1 MTNFDKL
8 LTKQKIYLFGYLILA
23 SVVIFSSAVQA
34 ELYKWV
40 DKNGNINY
48 TQSPPPP
55 GVDGTTIKPPP
66 SFNSDSAQSRLDQ
79 RLDTLE
85 QRADQRQKQAEEQQ
99 QAKSEREEQEKI
111 CNQARARLAS
121 YQYPKVSVQGAD
133 GASIQ
138 LGEEVRQREVDKS
151 QSQVNDFCK

>member
-1 MTNFDKL
+1 MIIFDQL
-8 LTKQKIYLFGYLILA
+8 LTKQKIFKFRYLIMALG
-23 SVVIFSSAVQA
+23 VLFSAAVQA

-40 DKNGNINY
+40 DENGNINY
-48 TQSPPPP
+48 SQSPPPP

-66 SFNSDSAQSRLDQ
+66 SFNSDTAQSRLDS
-79 RLDTLE
+79 RLDALDKNA
-85 QRADQRQKQAEEQQ
+85 QQRQKQAEEQQ
-99 QAKSEREEQEKI
+99 QAKSETEEQEKI

>member
-1 MTNFDKL
+1 MENIDKL

-40 DKNGNINY
+40 DENGNINY

-66 SFNSDSAQSRLDQ
+66 NLNSDSAQSRLEQ
-79 RLDTLE
+79 RLDTLDK
-85 QRADQRQKQAEEQQ
+85 RADQRQKQAEEQQ
-99 QAKSEREEQEKI
+99 QAKSEMEEQTRI

-121 YQYPKVSVQGAD
+121 YQYPRVSVQGAD
-133 GASIQ
+133 GTSIQ
-138 LGEEVRQREVDKS
+138 LGEEERQREVDKS
-151 QSQVNDFCK
+151 QSQVNDLCK